1 MFLLIIVLILAN
13 FYAWPAAVS
22 TVAII
27 GIVLK
32 VLGAIISAIIK
43 AAT

>member
-32 VLGAIISAIIK
+32 VLAALIK
-43 AAT
+43 ALVGAAS